1 MLSRIFTSARTSLTN
16 QTQRPQNR
24 LSIEDSSE
32 ELVRATRHE
41 RNGMHVPI
49 YSSVSAA
56 IFGLSR
62 NNMDDFIQKDLISTS
77 LY

>member
-1 MLSRIFTSARTSLTN
+1 MLSRIFTNARNSLTN

-32 ELVRATRHE
+32 EFVRATRHE
-41 RNGMHVPI
+41 RMQVPV